1 MKRFLTAHP
10 APPNSPPPVPPRS
23 SWLALAALL
32 VSTLAPL
39 PALADL
45 MLYPTRV
52 SLEANQRAAQ
62 VQLVNR
68 GQKAE
73 SYRISVVNRRM
84 TETGQIV
91 AADTPEP
98 DEQFAQ
104 ELIRYSPRQVTLQPG
119 EAQTVRI
126 SVRKPAGLAAGEYRS
141 HMQFDRLP
149 DAEGSTDLEQVTK
162 LQPGEAAVKIT
173 ALIGASIPVIVRH
186 GENAASVTLDTL
198 ALERATPAAGAT
210 EGSPLLSFHM
220 NRSGNRSVH
229 GNLTA
234 SYTPPGGRPVT
245 VGQVNGV
252 AVYVPNALR
261 TAKLPLRLP
270 EGLTLQGGVITL
282 RYDQRTE
289 DGGKPMAQ
297 ATLAVP

>member
-1 MKRFLTAHP
+1 MNEHHTFTLFSRATLGC
-10 APPNSPPPVPPRS
+10 
-23 SWLALAALL
+23 LAL
-32 VSTLAPL
+32 LAPL
-39 PALADL
+39 PALSDL

-68 GQKAE
+68 GQKPE

-98 DEQFAQ
+98 SEQFAQ
-104 ELIRYSPRQVTLQPG
+104 EFIRYSPRQVTLQPG
-119 EAQTVRI
+119 ESQTVRI

-141 HMQFDRLP
+141 HLQFDRLP
-149 DAEGSTDLEQVTK
+149 DAEGSADLEQATK
-162 LQPGEAAVKIT
+162 AEPGQVSIKLT

-186 GENAASVTLDTL
+186 GENAASVMLDTL
-198 ALERATPAAGAT
+198 ALERATPAAGAA

-220 NRSGNRSVH
+220 NRSGNRSVY

-270 EGLTLQGGVITL
+270 EGLALQGGVITL
-282 RYDQRTE
+282 RYDQRIE

>member
-1 MKRFLTAHP
+1 MTA
-10 APPNSPPPVPPRS
+10 PNAFTLFRRGLLAG
-23 SWLALAALL
+23 LAL
-32 VSTLAPL
+32 LAPL

-68 GQKAE
+68 GQKPE
-73 SYRISVVNRRM
+73 SYRISLVNRRM
-84 TETGQIV
+84 TVTGQIV

-98 DEQFAQ
+98 GEQFAQ
-104 ELIRYSPRQVTLQPG
+104 DLVRYSPRQVTLQPG

-141 HMQFDRLP
+141 HLQFDRLP
-149 DAEGSTDLEQVTK
+149 DAEGSTDLEQATK
-162 LQPGEAAVKIT
+162 AEPGQVSIRLT

-186 GENAASVTLDTL
+186 GDNAATVTLDTL
-198 ALERATPAAGAT
+198 ALERTAPAAGAA
-210 EGSPLLSFHM
+210 EGAPLLSFHM
-220 NRSGNRSVH
+220 QRSGNRSVY

-234 SYTPPGGRPVT
+234 SYTAPGGRPVE
-245 VGQVNGV
+245 VGKVGGV

-270 EGLTLQGGVITL
+270 EGLALQGGVITL